1 MLKIKLPATTAN
13 LAVGFDSLG
22 MALNIYNEFHFVE
35 SSEFILTN
43 FKSNKNNIVL
53 SSYLAFT
60 KTYSKKIKAVEIIM
74 AFSDIPSSRGLGSS
88 ATCILAGVLASN
100 HFNELNKSYYECVKF
115 AANLE
120 GHPDNIFACA
130 YGGLVT
136 VFKDEE
142 EYYFSLLEVSKNLKL
157 KVLIPNELGNTKE
170 LRSVLPK
177 ELKVVD
183 AVYNISRSLSLPSAM
198 KKGDFSLLKRILKD
212 RLHQPYRF
220 PYIPRYEDLK
230 VLDKQEDIIV
240 LISGSGPTV
249 LLISPIQTTTTVKN
263 VLLESFKSIDVLISD
278 KTKVEVIQ

>member
-43 FKSNKNNIVL
+43 FKLNDDNLVL

-60 KTYSKKIKAVEIIM
+60 KEHSKKTQPVEIIM
-74 AFSDIPSSRGLGSS
+74 AYSDIPSSRGLGSS

-100 HFNELNKSYYECVKF
+100 HFNKLNKSYYECVKF
-115 AANLE
+115 AANFE

-130 YGGLVT
+130 YGGLVS
-136 VFKDEE
+136 VFKNDE
-142 EYYFSLLEVSKNLKL
+142 EYYFSLLEVSKDLKL
-157 KVLIPNELGNTKE
+157 KVLIPNELGNTKT

-177 ELKVVD
+177 EIKMED
-183 AVYNISRSLSLPSAM
+183 AVYNISRSLSLASAM
-198 KKGDFSLLKRILKD
+198 KNGDFSLLKRIFKD
-212 RLHQPYRF
+212 KLHQPYRF
-220 PYIPRYEDLK
+220 PYIPRYDDLE
-230 VLDKQEDIIV
+230 VLNKHQDIIV

-249 LLISPIQTTTTVKN
+249 LLVSPAKMATTKN
-263 VLLESFKSIDVLISD
+263 VLLDSFESIDVMISD
-278 KTKVEVIQ
+278 KTTVEVLQ

>member
-35 SSEFILTN
+35 SSEFTLTN
-43 FKSNKNNIVL
+43 FKLNEDNLVL

-60 KTYSKKIKAVEIIM
+60 EKYSKKTQPVEIIM
-74 AFSDIPSSRGLGSS
+74 ADNGIPYSRGLGSS

-100 HFNELNKSYYECVKF
+100 HFNGLNKSYYECVKF

-130 YGGLVT
+130 YGGLLS

-142 EYYFSLLEVSKNLKL
+142 EYYFSLLEVSKDLKL
-157 KVLIPNELGNTKE
+157 KVIIPNELGNTKA
-170 LRSVLPK
+170 LRSVLPNEVK
-177 ELKVVD
+177 MED
-183 AVYNISRSLSLPSAM
+183 AVYNISRSFSFASAI

-220 PYIPRYEDLK
+220 PYIPRYEDLE

-249 LLISPIQTTTTVKN
+249 LLVSPKQTTTTVKN
-263 VLLESFKSIDVLISD
+263 VLLESFESIDVMISD
-278 KTKVEVIQ
+278 KTEVEVIQ